1 MRGERS
7 WGGSFA
13 SIFAYTLSAFAD
25 RASGR
30 SRDLYLLEQTPRNQP
45 PGNSFASPPAIR
57 TEGKA
62 LEQSR

>member
-30 SRDLYLLEQTPRNQP
+30 SRDLYLLEQTPRKQLCLAACDSDRRESSRA
-45 PGNSFASPPAIR
+45 GQIGPA
-57 TEGKA
+57 
-62 LEQSR
+62 